1 MTKFSI
7 KNLESSTLVK
17 AKMTVKVVRPK
28 VYRRY
33 DPEYLQKCLIE
44 YAGLADDTSI
54 SAFLRTKQNIA
65 KSSFA
70 RFLNESG
77 LAELK
82 KMAPLM
88 RMWPRR

>member
-7 KNLESSTLVK
+7 KNSEFSTLVK
-17 AKMTVKVVRPK
+17 AKMMVKVACPK
-28 VYRRY
+28 VYRCY

-65 KSSFA
+65 KSLFA
-70 RFLNESG
+70 HFLNESG

-82 KMAPLM
+82 KWHL
-88 RMWPRR
+88 